1 MLKICNKNSLK
12 CLYIFSIS
20 ESEDIIKISGH
31 KQELLKDRM
40 TIICELNQHEIPLWK
55 IFPTKFILYPSI
67 YT

>member
-1 MLKICNKNSLK
+1 MHAENLEQKFLEMP
-12 CLYIFSIS
+12 LYIFSIS

-55 IFPTKFILYPSI
+55 IFPSKYILYPSV
-67 YT
+67 